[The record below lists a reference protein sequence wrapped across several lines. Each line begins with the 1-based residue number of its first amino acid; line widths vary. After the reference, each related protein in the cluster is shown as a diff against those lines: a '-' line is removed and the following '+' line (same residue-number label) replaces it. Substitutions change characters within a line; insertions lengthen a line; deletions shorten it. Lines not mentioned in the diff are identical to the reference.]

1 LLDLLVGGALYHPAI
16 LRTFLGTTLALLC
29 FTSAHA
35 QRGSGN
41 PLAGTT
47 PGAVPLINVGA
58 GAMES
63 QFETLQFA
71 EMILHEQNQ
80 KNNKDQAR
88 RQALISSGTVS
99 AFDLAAPAKAVNE
112 FNKGAGL
119 MSGQHSEEAIEHF
132 QKAIEAYP
140 KFVSAHNYL
149 GLAYLDNDDPAQAV
163 TEFKTATEL
172 DAKFASPFMNLG
184 RLLLSQNDF
193 VSANQ
198 YLEQASALRPK
209 DATVL
214 TILAYAQHGNHQY
227 QDALDTVD
235 KVHALQH
242 PGMGNA
248 HYVAAVA
255 AVALNNLDRAQAELS
270 LFLEEDPTNSLA
282 PTARQNLEI
291 IAKSKQI
298 AAAAKANPATPDTSN
313 SPHEDLANA
322 AHLQA
327 ELAGA
332 GEETADDRCTGC
344 RTLAEANPEPA
355 SVPGVD
361 RGSGLPNQFTIRKVV
376 DEVAVFFGVS
386 SGGHSVTDL
395 ALADI
400 TVHDDNKPPSK
411 ILQFSPQSKLPL
423 RIGLLIDTSG
433 SVNPRFSFEKR
444 AASKFLE
451 QMLSNPSDLGFV
463 AGFAN
468 ELKVTQD
475 FTPDHT
481 QLQKGV
487 QQLTN
492 NGGTAL
498 FDAVSRSCWK
508 LAAYPEH
515 ERVARVL
522 VVVSDGQENSSRITL
537 RQTIRDI
544 EATGVTVYTIS
555 TKEAGVDKTE
565 ADKVLEMLAE
575 RSGGEALFP
584 GDVQTLG
591 HSFDKLRDEIR
602 SRYLI
607 AYKPADFEPDGKYRT
622 IAIIAEKNGKRYHV
636 HARKG
641 YHARA
646 ETAAQ

>member
-1 LLDLLVGGALYHPAI
+1 
-16 LRTFLGTTLALLC
+16 
-29 FTSAHA
+29 
-35 QRGSGN
+35 
-41 PLAGTT
+41 
-47 PGAVPLINVGA
+47 
-58 GAMES
+58 MEA
-63 QFETLQFA
+63 QFETLTFA
-71 EMILHEQNQ
+71 QMILNEQNR
-80 KNNKDQAR
+80 KDQKELSR
-88 RQALISSGTVS
+88 RQGLIDSGTVS
-99 AFDLAAPAKAVNE
+99 SLDLAAPTKAISE
-112 FNKGAGL
+112 FNKASGL
-119 MSGQHSEEAIEHF
+119 LNGQHSQEAIEHL
-132 QKAIEAYP
+132 QKAIGIYP

-149 GLAYLDNDDPAQAV
+149 GLAYLDNDDPTRAA
-163 TEFKTATEL
+163 TEFKAATEL

-184 RLLLSQNDF
+184 RLLLSQSDF
-193 VSANQ
+193 SSANQ
-198 YLEQASALRPK
+198 YLEKASALRPK
-209 DATVL
+209 DSAVL

-235 KVHALQH
+235 KIHALQH
-242 PGMGNA
+242 PGVGNA

-255 AVALNNLDRAQAELS
+255 AVALNNMDRAQSELQ

-282 PTARQNLEI
+282 PTARENLEI
-291 IAKSKQI
+291 IQKNRQML
-298 AAAAKANPATPDTSN
+298 AAAKANPATVALQSQ
-313 SPHEDLANA
+313 PHADLANS
-322 AHLQA
+322 AHLKA

-332 GEETADDRCTGC
+332 ADETADDRCPGC
-344 RTLAEANPEPA
+344 TTVAEAGPEPA

-361 RGSGLPNQFTIRKVV
+361 RGSGLPVQFTIRKVV

-395 ALADI
+395 ILSDI
-400 TVHDDNKPPSK
+400 TVRDDNKPPSRV
-411 ILQFSPQSKLPL
+411 LQFSPQSKLPM

-451 QMLSNPSDLGFV
+451 QMLGNPSDLGFV
-463 AGFAN
+463 AGFSN
-468 ELKVTQD
+468 ELKVAQD
-475 FTPDHT
+475 FTADHT

-487 QQLTN
+487 DQLKN

-498 FDAVSRSCWK
+498 FDAISRSCWK

-522 VVVSDGQENSSRITL
+522 VVVTDGQENSSRITL
-537 RQTIRDI
+537 RQTIRDM

-555 TKEAGVDKTE
+555 TKEAGIDKTE
-565 ADKVLEMLAE
+565 ADKILEMLAE

-607 AYKPADFEPDGKYRT
+607 AYKPSDFEANGKYRT
-622 IAIIAEKNGKRYHV
+622 ISITAEKNGKHYQV
-636 HARKG
+636 HARRG

-646 ETAAQ
+646 EVAAQ